1 MALANISSILRK
13 ALSEL
18 KTQRG
23 QLDRQITAVE
33 SALAGLGRRASRGAA
48 TVAKHSRKRPKRAM
62 SAAQRKAV
70 SERMKKYWAK
80 QRAAKR

>member
-1 MALANISSILRK
+1 MANISSILRK

-18 KTQRG
+18 KAQRG

-33 SALAGLGRRASRGAA
+33 SALAGLGRRASRDAT
-48 TVAKHSRKRPKRAM
+48 TVAKQARKRPKRAM

>member
-1 MALANISSILRK
+1 MANISSILRK

-23 QLDRQITAVE
+23 QLNRQITAVE
-33 SALAGLGRRASRGAA
+33 SALTGLGIRAGRGAT
-48 TVAKHSRKRPKRAM
+48 TVAKQSRKRTKRAM

-70 SERMKKYWAK
+70 SERMKKYWAN
-80 QRAAKR
+80 RRTAKR